1 MKQNSIILLTVLLMS
16 ISVWSNVNTQDSD
29 SVIADLTKLTTSE
42 LLTLAE
48 QNDAVAQYYLSQRYA
63 IGEGVEQDDVQAY
76 KWALLAERNGVAIF
90 GSRQTLE
97 QRMTPEQIQTAQAL
111 ADMFVQTNA
120 QPVKKFV
127 SDAEGFSVLFP
138 SAPKRTVLQ
147 DNARLYAVHYQ
158 AQSEDGSV
166 QYNVSVQSFK
176 EGKIQEG
183 KAQTKF
189 LNEYLAGRSMFAWK
203 NQIQKKMTKFNG
215 CTAAMFK
222 HKTFSGPTEMTH
234 EGVTFLAD
242 GDAITLSCVYPSANP
257 PALTFQDYIDSF
269 ELHRGVK

>member
-1 MKQNSIILLTVLLMS
+1 MNPKYTIVLTSLMMS
-16 ISVWSNVNTQDSD
+16 ISVWSNVNTQDGD
-29 SVIADLTKLTTSE
+29 SVILDLTKLPSSE
-42 LLTLAE
+42 LLGLAE
-48 QNDAVAQYYLSQRYA
+48 KNDAVAQYYLSRRYA
-63 IGEGVEQDDVQAY
+63 IGEGVEQDDIQAY
-76 KWALLAERNGVAIF
+76 KWATLAERNGVAIF
-90 GSRQTLE
+90 GSRETLQ
-97 QRMTPEQIQTAQAL
+97 QRMTQEQIQTAQAM
-111 ADMFVQTNA
+111 ADMFVQINA
-120 QPVKKFV
+120 QPVKKYV

-147 DNARLYAVHYQ
+147 DNARLLAVHYQ
-158 AQSEDGSV
+158 AQSNDGLV

-176 EGKIQEG
+176 AGKINEG

-215 CTAAMFK
+215 CNAALFK
-222 HKTFSGPTEMTH
+222 HKTFSGPTEMMH

-242 GDAITLSCVYPSANP
+242 GDAITLTCVYPSAAP

-269 ELHRGVK
+269 ELHSGVR